1 MIGMESMTK
10 LAHSQIKQIRLFSLE
25 LLSGLKLKTGT
36 HTFIKLRNYSVH
48 PNTLQTYNII

>member
-36 HTFIKLRNYSVH
+36 HTFIKLGNYSFH